1 MALIQKICSLQYV
14 NCTEKLIRVHFNKH
28 NIMEVIYISF
38 FAQRT
43 CRPLAG

>member
-14 NCTEKLIRVHFNKH
+14 NCTEKLIRVHFNKDD
-28 NIMEVIYISF
+28 IMEVISF
-38 FAQRT
+38 FAQQT